1 MRGFHLYVYIFGVR
15 DIEDTQCGFK
25 LFSREAAKLIFPNM
39 HVEGWIFDIE
49 ILILAERIGIPIAE
63 VQVNWHE
70 VDVSPTID
78 GSLSLARTDDQNP
91 RNDDQIHFQ
100 GSKMSLARDSVVMA
114 LDLLMIRMNYTLG
127 LWKVPN
133 QGKLP

>member
-25 LFSREAAKLIFPNM
+25 LFSREAAKSIFPSM

-70 VDVSPTID
+70 VDVSCLAHNFR
-78 GSLSLARTDDQNP
+78 LSKLTSNC
-91 RNDDQIHFQ
+91 FQ

-127 LWKVPN
+127 LWKVPTLT
-133 QGKLP
+133 QMKIP